1 VTLTPERLAELRQ
14 RAKWLLTAEPSDS
27 APTLDPK
34 MSVFAADVVELVRAA
49 DNLNA
54 LLAAAEGCLHNYDVD
69 VKEGAFYMEQEHDQF
84 DILRAAIRRAK
95 GEQP

>member
-1 VTLTPERLAELRQ
+1 MTLTPERLAELRKQ
-14 RAKWLLTAEPSDS
+14 IDDNTGPYRLFVPTNVDEFRDLLT
-27 APTLDPK
+27 
-34 MSVFAADVVELVRAA
+34 AA

>member
-1 VTLTPERLAELRQ
+1 MSPERLAELREDCHKAIENEWHIV
-14 RAKWLLTAEPSDS
+14 R
-27 APTLDPK
+27 LDPK
-34 MSVFAADVVELVRAA
+34 ELLDLLDAADT
-49 DNLNA
+49 LNA